1 MHQNGIILV
10 MTATRPTMTAR
21 TVRFPVDLRDRIASD
36 AERCGRS
43 FEQHVLA
50 ILRQHFGESVD
61 LAPAPDALLAL
72 AQASV
77 LGLSSADQEL
87 VSGRRRR

>member
-1 MHQNGIILV
+1 
-10 MTATRPTMTAR
+10 
-21 TVRFPVDLRDRIASD
+21 LRDRIALD

-43 FEQHVLA
+43 FEQQVLA

-72 AQASV
+72 AQATV
-77 LGLSSADQEL
+77 LGMSASEQKSI
-87 VSGRRRR
+87 SGRRRK